1 MQHAFFVSCCC
12 FARLGSTLNFQKLPS
27 YMHVLWGKYRT
38 CFRSHFFLRHLR
50 YYLFSVACCDSANR
64 CCQYGRALSTLFLY
78 LNHDHEMFFCQL
90 LNSSA
95 VSNHSAAFSHSI
107 YIMKKTKTA
116 VKSRFFQS
124 LQYGKIYQVRKIE
137 TPQLKK
143 KKGGL
148 TVMLKGTPVWQ

>member
-38 CFRSHFFLRHLR
+38 CFRSHFSLRHLR
-50 YYLFSVACCDSANR
+50 YYLFSVACCDLANR
-64 CCQYGRALSTLFLY
+64 CCQYGRVLSTLFLY
-78 LNHDHEMFFCQL
+78 LNHDREMFFCQL

-116 VKSRFFQS
+116 VKSRFFN
-124 LQYGKIYQVRKIE
+124 LFNMEKYTRLE
-137 TPQLKK
+137 RLKH
-143 KKGGL
+143 
-148 TVMLKGTPVWQ
+148 QN

>member
-12 FARLGSTLNFQKLPS
+12 FARLGSTFNFQKLPS

-38 CFRSHFFLRHLR
+38 CFRSHFSLRHLR
-50 YYLFSVACCDSANR
+50 YYLFSVACCDLANR
-64 CCQYGRALSTLFLY
+64 CCQYGRVLSRLFLY
-78 LNHDHEMFFCQL
+78 LNHDREMFFCQL

-116 VKSRFFQS
+116 VKSRFFN
-124 LQYGKIYQVRKIE
+124 LFNMEKYTRLE
-137 TPQLKK
+137 RLKH
-143 KKGGL
+143 
-148 TVMLKGTPVWQ
+148 QN